1 MKSVK
6 YYKDEG
12 AEEEIAKMEK
22 IIKSGKFEE
31 TYIRELV
38 ARQKG
43 ELSVRSRY
51 YDGNIAEGNWSLIE
65 EDSDIEKLDKFDA
78 EKEIYGISEYSERK
92 KDAEYEYVFIPS
104 YYAVKT
110 LILYY
115 IDRKDKK
122 KAERIYGLKNA
133 VVRRD
138 GKKFYGGLPFILRY
152 IGGDFE
158 DNRIDVKKLTE
169 TLLDSVSGLENNNE
183 NNFIDDFIKDI
194 IDCLNDFY
202 GKNLILE
209 RRIKNFNEAK
219 DNWFYI
225 DFNEK
230 IKKEGD
236 QLLNYILVNDCK
248 ILMHRDVEKDLNSLQ
263 KKQAE
268 KAKEKISK
276 TPNYPNND
284 FPEDS
289 ELLKG
294 DLKGWLSQRISK
306 KDRLVYKI
314 ESDKKTDKR
323 IVYIAA
329 AYGHYDEA
337 PRRSK
342 STASYR

>member
-1 MKSVK
+1 MKGVK

-12 AEEEIAKMEK
+12 AEAEITKMEK
-22 IIKSGKFEE
+22 RMKSGKFEE

-43 ELSVRSRY
+43 ELSVCSQY

-115 IDRKDKK
+115 IDRKK
-122 KAERIYGLKNA
+122 KAERVYGLKNA

-138 GKKFYGGLPFILRY
+138 GKNFYGGLPFVLKY

-169 TLLDSVSGLENNNE
+169 TLLDSVSRLENNNE
-183 NNFIDDFIKDI
+183 NNLIDDFIKEI
-194 IDCLNDFY
+194 MDCLNDFY
-202 GKNLILE
+202 SKNLILE

-219 DNWFYI
+219 DNWYYI
-225 DFNEK
+225 DFKEK
-230 IKKEGD
+230 IKKEKD
-236 QLLNYILVNDCK
+236 QLLNYLLVNDCK

-329 AYGHYDEA
+329 VSGHYDEA

>member
-1 MKSVK
+1 MKDDKDVK

-12 AEEEIAKMEK
+12 AEKEIIKMEK

-31 TYIRELV
+31 SYIRELV

-43 ELSVRSRY
+43 ELSVHSKY
-51 YDGNIAEGNWSLIE
+51 YDENIAEGNWSLIE

-115 IDRKDKK
+115 IYMKGKK

-138 GKKFYGGLPFILRY
+138 GKKFYGGLPFILKY

-158 DNRIDVKKLTE
+158 DNRIDFKKLTE
-169 TLLDSVSGLENNNE
+169 TLLDSVSRLEKNND
-183 NNFIDDFIKDI
+183 NNFIDDFINDI

-225 DFNEK
+225 DFNEE
-230 IKKEGD
+230 IKKERD
-236 QLLNYILVNDCK
+236 YLLSYTLVNDCK
-248 ILMHRDVEKDLNSLQ
+248 ILMHRDVEKDLNRLQ

-284 FPEDS
+284 SPEDS

-314 ESDKKTDKR
+314 ESDKK